1 MKEIIAHQVRLE
13 SYRHKESTTSGNS
26 QGIQTPESTNES
38 VPREKE
44 IRSDISLTKNNSR
57 KLSDVAASAPTPKR
71 PKTSLADTSAK
82 NFLGVGAKR
91 ARLLKSARKAAAVG
105 LGSKK
110 NQMAHT
116 GSGFRLNQVIRLR
129 YVKGFT
135 QAVRTPCRQEE
146 IL

>member
-1 MKEIIAHQVRLE
+1 MKEIIAHQIKLE
-13 SYRHKESTTSGNS
+13 NYRHKDLPMAKQNEGTETPIAPVLPENSG
-26 QGIQTPESTNES
+26 QNEVS
-38 VPREKE
+38 VSKV
-44 IRSDISLTKNNSR
+44 NAR
-57 KLSDVAASAPTPKR
+57 KLNDVAASAPVPKR
-71 PKTSLADTSAK
+71 PKTSLSDTSAK
-82 NFLGVGAKR
+82 NFLGIGAKR
-91 ARLLKSARKAAAVG
+91 ARQMKSARKAAAVG

-110 NQMAHT
+110 NKMAHT